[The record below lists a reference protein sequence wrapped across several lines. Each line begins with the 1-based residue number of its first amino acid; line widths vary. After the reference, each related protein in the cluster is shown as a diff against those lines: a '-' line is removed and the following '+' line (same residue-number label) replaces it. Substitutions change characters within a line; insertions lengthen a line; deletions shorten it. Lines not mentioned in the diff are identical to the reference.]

1 MKSKR
6 PISRRDKR
14 GIAGQ
19 AAVETVF
26 MLPIFMLIFIG
37 MYELFTVTYGAQ
49 HAHIRARENLLHN
62 GVYTPSSRTPPY
74 GNRRPPTALFANGEY
89 VVAKPDIWGV
99 PGVVLGSGL
108 SGDFAA
114 SSEDYGWGGIQGDGN
129 SGGAHIKANLVICSP
144 YGCP

>member
-1 MKSKR
+1 MR
-6 PISRRDKR
+6 DQRRISRRGRK
-14 GIAGQ
+14 GQ

-62 GVYTPSSRTPPY
+62 GIYTPASRTPPY
-74 GNRRPPTALFANGEY
+74 GNKRPGTPLFQNGDY
-89 VVAKPDIWGV
+89 VVASPDIWGI
-99 PGVVLGSGL
+99 PGAIGGAGL
-108 SGDFAA
+108 TGDFAA

-129 SGGAHIKANLVICSP
+129 NGGARIEASLVICSP